1 MLKFVPVLAAKKKG
15 FDVLFEALQEGDR
28 PIRANMTL
36 TLFSPTEEASISSV
50 SNARTYFKELGFEL
64 MEDKYFCLPIF
75 LNALPFGADRQAMN
89 DLFRFK
95 TMATR
100 HVIPLLPL
108 FADWKG
114 TGTPV
119 INFVSRNG
127 QIMSVSL
134 YDSGS
139 NYNCC
144 IAAQSGSGKSFLV
157 NEIISSYLSEGGQCW
172 VIDVGRSYEKL
183 CEVYDG
189 EFLQFG
195 RDSGIC
201 LNPFEIVEDYDEEAD
216 VLVGLLAAMAAPTQS
231 LTDFQ
236 MANLKRQTREL
247 WEKKGRA
254 MLVDDVA
261 EALKITKT
269 DVCKTWVSSSIRL
282 RHRANMAVSLMV
294 TTIFA
299 SKTVSPFWSW
309 KSSRGASIYNKWC
322 CFSLSTKSNKRC
334 T

>member
-1 MLKFVPVLAAKKKG
+1 M
-15 FDVLFEALQEGDR
+15 
-28 PIRANMTL
+28 
-36 TLFSPTEEASISSV
+36 
-50 SNARTYFKELGFEL
+50 
-64 MEDKYFCLPIF
+64 
-75 LNALPFGADRQAMN
+75 
-89 DLFRFK
+89 
-95 TMATR
+95 
-100 HVIPLLPL
+100 
-108 FADWKG
+108 
-114 TGTPV
+114 
-119 INFVSRNG
+119 
-127 QIMSVSL
+127 
-134 YDSGS
+134 
-139 NYNCC
+139 
-144 IAAQSGSGKSFLV
+144 

-261 EALKITKT
+261 EALKNRRPT
-269 DVCKTWVSSSIRL
+269 CAR
-282 RHRANMAVSLMV
+282 
-294 TTIFA
+294 
-299 SKTVSPFWSW
+299 
-309 KSSRGASIYNKWC
+309 RG
-322 CFSLSTKSNKRC
+322 
-334 T
+334 

>member
-1 MLKFVPVLAAKKKG
+1 PVCLA
-15 FDVLFEALQEGDR
+15 
-28 PIRANMTL
+28 
-36 TLFSPTEEASISSV
+36 
-50 SNARTYFKELGFEL
+50 
-64 MEDKYFCLPIF
+64 
-75 LNALPFGADRQAMN
+75 FGADRQAMN

-195 RDSGIC
+195 R
-201 LNPFEIVEDYDEEAD
+201 
-216 VLVGLLAAMAAPTQS
+216 
-231 LTDFQ
+231 
-236 MANLKRQTREL
+236 
-247 WEKKGRA
+247 
-254 MLVDDVA
+254 
-261 EALKITKT
+261 
-269 DVCKTWVSSSIRL
+269 
-282 RHRANMAVSLMV
+282 
-294 TTIFA
+294 
-299 SKTVSPFWSW
+299 
-309 KSSRGASIYNKWC
+309 
-322 CFSLSTKSNKRC
+322 
-334 T
+334 